1 MDRLAPDPNHAI
13 SPCAFAALLGRP
25 DTPLILDL
33 RRTERFAQSPSL
45 LPLAQRVAPD
55 HLPSWLTGHP
65 PQAAVVYCVYGHE
78 VGQRAAALLREAG
91 WDARYLLGG
100 IEGGEPGVDNL
111 ELLRVLAATTTPC
124 WRQ

>member
-1 MDRLAPDPNHAI
+1 
-13 SPCAFAALLGRP
+13 
-25 DTPLILDL
+25 
-33 RRTERFAQSPSL
+33 L

-100 IEGGEPGVDNL
+100 IEGGEPGVDSP

-124 WRQ
+124 SRQ